1 MLVITDSGGMQ
12 EETTFL
18 DVPCLN
24 SARKHRAPSDHHDGN
39 KSVSRTG
46 SSEATKCRGGNSQ
59 PEIGGGTR
67 KYETNRER
75 QPCRIPLGDGH
86 AAERIAEIISAT
98 RKFDEELSNVRAPQR
113 PVQAEFGLELR
124 AGVGVDFAVQAN
136 FFKSGCSPLHD
147 FSPMSF
153 RASLP
158 RNVP

>member
-1 MLVITDSGGMQ
+1 MQ

-18 DVPCLN
+18 DVPCLTVREN
-24 SARKHRAPSDHHDGN
+24 IARPVTITMGTNQLVGRDLQKLRNVAAEILSQ
-39 KSVSRTG
+39 R
-46 SSEATKCRGGNSQ
+46 SE
-59 PEIGGGTR
+59 GGTR